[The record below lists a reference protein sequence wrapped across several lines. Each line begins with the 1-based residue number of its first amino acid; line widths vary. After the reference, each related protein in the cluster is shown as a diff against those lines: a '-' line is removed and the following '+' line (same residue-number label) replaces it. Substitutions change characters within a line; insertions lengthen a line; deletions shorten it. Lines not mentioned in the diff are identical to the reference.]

1 MTDRDVQREI
11 EANEAR
17 ANRRDRD
24 DNDGG
29 IVDAAE
35 ELISPVVDTIRRGD
49 EADDVDTV
57 EDRVRENDAEQRP
70 N

>member
-17 ANRRDRD
+17 ANRQERDED
-24 DNDGG
+24 DG
-29 IVDAAE
+29 IIDAVE
-35 ELISPVVDTIRRGD
+35 DLIDPVVDTIQRGD
-49 EADDVDTV
+49 ADDVDTV
-57 EDRVRENDAEQRP
+57 EDRVRQNDAEQRP

>member
-17 ANRRDRD
+17 ANRQERDED
-24 DNDGG
+24 DG
-29 IVDAAE
+29 IIDAVE
-35 ELISPVVDTIRRGD
+35 DLISPVVDTIQRGD
-49 EADDVDTV
+49 TDDVDTV

>member
-11 EANEAR
+11 EANEER
-17 ANRRDRD
+17 ANRQERDED
-24 DNDGG
+24 DG
-29 IVDAAE
+29 IIDAVE
-35 ELISPVVDTIRRGD
+35 DLISPVVDTIQRGD
-49 EADDVDTV
+49 TDDVDTV